1 MKCKAQNEVSITLP
15 SLSANEGTA
24 RSFAGIFLSQMNPTV
39 EELADVKCAVSE
51 AVTNCI
57 VHAYKNTLGE
67 IHMTMKQ
74 LPDRVFRVEIR
85 DRGVGIPDISAAME
99 PLFTTDPEDER
110 SGMGFSIMESFGH
123 ALGSVDAGQ
132 GNKTCYDETPVADQT
147 QDTSRS
153 GCARRCTGVSDAGVM
168 S

>member
-110 SGMGFSIMESFGH
+110 SGMGFSIMESFMDT
-123 ALGSVDAGQ
+123 LSVRSTPGKGTKLVMTKRLSPIRRRTLHGADVPDAAQ
-132 GNKTCYDETPVADQT
+132 A
-147 QDTSRS
+147 
-153 GCARRCTGVSDAGVM
+153 
-168 S
+168 

>member
-39 EELADVKCAVSE
+39 EELADVKCAISE

-110 SGMGFSIMESFGH
+110 SGMGFSIMESFMDT
-123 ALGSVDAGQ
+123 LSVRSTPGKGTKLVMTKRLSPIRRRTLHGADA
-132 GNKTCYDETPVADQT
+132 P
-147 QDTSRS
+147 
-153 GCARRCTGVSDAGVM
+153 DAAQA
-168 S
+168 